1 MVFSVWSYLQENP
14 RVFRMTT
21 PPCLPAGD
29 ANNLKK
35 KTKEGKRKQSGEEKK
50 KEKRRGDTWFPS
62 MRPPPE
68 SPLHG
73 PMLGVTFYRT
83 GMKLNFVG

>member
-50 KEKRRGDTWFPS
+50 KEKG
-62 MRPPPE
+62 
-68 SPLHG
+68 
-73 PMLGVTFYRT
+73 
-83 GMKLNFVG
+83 